1 MAGRLMSTFEGE
13 PAGAPGSAAPIGA
26 LPPGGGRWERL
37 KLGVLAVACL
47 APLGL
52 VILHLGVGAMSGVDE
67 PVDAWPLA
75 AGVVGVGLV
84 SAQVATL
91 LWARSALHGDSVD
104 IAVTVR
110 AKKIMTLLGAM
121 PLIAAPLTAVG
132 GVALVG
138 LSGILTA
145 LMFGAIGVL
154 GLLARYRLQKVETI
168 VTRGGGSDS
177 GWAPHP
183 GQPPTAAAP
192 RRRAPDHPS

>member
-1 MAGRLMSTFEGE
+1 MAGRLM
-13 PAGAPGSAAPIGA
+13 PAFGSQPGGAPGSAASIGA
-26 LPPGGGRWERL
+26 LPPGGGRWERS

-52 VILHLGVGAMSGVDE
+52 VILHLGVGAMSGADE

-84 SAQVATL
+84 SAQVAML
-91 LWARSALHGDSVD
+91 LRARSAFRGDSVD
-104 IAVTVR
+104 ISVTVR
-110 AKKIMTLLGAM
+110 AKKIMTSLGAL
-121 PLIAAPLTAVG
+121 PLIAAPLTAVA

-154 GLLARYRLQKVETI
+154 GLLARYRLQKVETF
-168 VTRGGGSDS
+168 VTRGGGSGS
-177 GWAPHP
+177 G
-183 GQPPTAAAP
+183 
-192 RRRAPDHPS
+192 